1 LATYDYIIVGSGI
14 AGLYTALLASRYGS
28 VLIVTKGSIE
38 ECNTRFAQGGIAA
51 AIGAGDSPE
60 LHYQDTM
67 KAGAGLSD
75 ARAVRILVD
84 EAAEG
89 IKSLIE
95 LGVPF
100 DTVEGEVAL
109 TLEAAHSIPRILHAG
124 GDATGRHIEETLS
137 AQVRAK
143 DIPIVEHCLVSSL
156 VVDRGRA
163 CGVKTLTRDGQERR
177 LSCRF
182 LILASGGAGR
192 LYSLTTNPEIAT
204 GDGVALA
211 YRAGADIQDMEFF
224 QFHPTALKINGAP
237 PFLISESVRGE
248 GGLLRNVD
256 GRRFMPDYS
265 EQSELAARDIVSRA
279 IVSEMSKSGTDHVL
293 LDVTHLPEALVLAR
307 FPQIYR
313 HCLAQGLDI
322 TRDLIPVA
330 PAAHYMIGGVRVDEW
345 GASSLPGLYAA
356 GEVACTGVHGANRL
370 ASNSLL
376 EVLVFARRIVDH
388 SRSKISGKSG
398 LPPTSRLRLADITP
412 HEVLSLPD
420 RGELQSLM
428 WQHAGILREEA
439 SLNETAGRLAGWE
452 ATVRSSAPF
461 DRESWEL
468 ANLILTGRLLV
479 EAALN
484 RRESRGA
491 HFRIDYPIPSDAW
504 RRHVVFNVT

>member
-1 LATYDYIIVGSGI
+1 MVTYDYIIVGSGI
-14 AGLYTALLASRYGS
+14 AGLYTALLASRFGS
-28 VLIVTKGSIE
+28 VIIVTKGSIE

-60 LHYQDTM
+60 LHFEDTM
-67 KAGAGLSD
+67 KAGAGLCD
-75 ARAVRILVD
+75 AYAVRILVD

-109 TLEAAHSIPRILHAG
+109 TLEAAHSMPRILHAG

-137 AQVRAK
+137 SQVRASG
-143 DIPIVEHCLVSSL
+143 IPIVEHCLVSSIA
-156 VVDRGRA
+156 VDRGRV
-163 CGVKTLTRDGQERR
+163 CGVKTITGDGEKHFY
-177 LSCRF
+177 SCRN
-182 LILASGGAGR
+182 LILASGGAGQ
-192 LYSLTTNPEIAT
+192 LYSLTTNPDIAT

-224 QFHPTALKINGAP
+224 QFHPTALKITGAP

-248 GGLLRNVD
+248 GGILRDGN

-265 EQSELAARDIVSRA
+265 DQAELAPRDVVSRA
-279 IVSEMSKSGTDHVL
+279 IVSEMTRGGTDHVL
-293 LDVTHLPEALVLAR
+293 LDVTHLPAALVLAR

-322 TRDLIPVA
+322 TRNLIPVA
-330 PAAHYMIGGVRVDEW
+330 PAAHYMVGGIRVDEW

-376 EVLVFARRIVDH
+376 EVLVFARRIVTH
-388 SRSKISGKSG
+388 TNSGQPAKHG
-398 LPPTSRLRLADITP
+398 LSPIRRLRLADIET
-412 HEVLSLPD
+412 HKVLSLPD
-420 RGELQSLM
+420 KAEFQSLM
-428 WQHAGILREEA
+428 WHNAGILREESA
-439 SLNETAGRLAGWE
+439 LKETARKLAGWE
-452 ATVRSSAPF
+452 AATIKHVPDSRKG
-461 DRESWEL
+461 WEL
-468 ANLILTGRLLV
+468 ANLILAGRLLV

-491 HFRIDYPIPSDAW
+491 HFRTDYPEPDEDW